1 MGKAVFLF
9 IGVGKGGVGK
19 TTTAVSLAG
28 SLAKRGKR
36 VLLID
41 GDRSLNAGAS
51 LSVTKP
57 APESYIDLLHAYLHR
72 TRQPFPIQNAVS
84 KTAYPGLDLMA
95 GTARRGGDHITL
107 WSRVEWGLGETG
119 QFSLFGKVLSPLMSA
134 YDYMIYDAPPNVE
147 GAINIGAL
155 IVADYVISPIEADYY
170 CLSGT
175 RDLRQNIDGITSRF
189 RPAPPEQ
196 FIFLVKYAKSRTLHS
211 AIAEGLKADPQWGRR
226 FLDAPIGNR
235 SRELMDALYE
245 RAPLCFASRP
255 GQSAA
260 EYEALTDELLRR
272 IGG

>member
-1 MGKAVFLF
+1 MGKAKFLF

-28 SLAKRGKR
+28 SLARRGCK

-41 GDRSLNAGAS
+41 GDRSMNAGAS
-51 LSVTKP
+51 LQITRQ
-57 APESYIDLLHAYLHR
+57 APESYIDLLHAHLHR
-72 TRQPFPIQNAVS
+72 TRAPFPIQNAVS
-84 KTAYPGLDLMA
+84 KTAFDGLDLLA
-95 GTARRGGDHITL
+95 GTAKRGDDHITL

-119 QFSLFGKVLSPLMSA
+119 QFTLFGKVLAPLMSA

-147 GAINIGAL
+147 GAINIGAM
-155 IVADYVISPIEADYY
+155 ICADYVVSPIEADYY

-175 RDLRQNIDGITSRF
+175 RDLRQNIDGLTSRF
-189 RPAPPEQ
+189 RPRPPEQ
-196 FIFLVKYAKSRTLHS
+196 FVFLVKYAKSRTLHS
-211 AIAEGLKADPQWGRR
+211 AIADGLKADPQWGKR
-226 FLDAPIGNR
+226 FIDAPIGNR

-260 EYEALTDELLRR
+260 EYEALADEILSR

>member
-41 GDRSLNAGAS
+41 GDRSMNAGAS
-51 LSVTKP
+51 LTIEAQ
-57 APESYIDLLHAYLHR
+57 APESYIDLLHAHLHR
-72 TRQPFPIQNAVS
+72 TRRPFPIQNAVS
-84 KTAYPGLDLMA
+84 RTAYPGLDLLC
-95 GTARRGGDHITL
+95 GSGKRGEDHITL

-119 QFSLFGKVLSPLMSA
+119 QFALFGKILAPLMAS
-134 YDYMIYDAPPNVE
+134 YDFMIYDAPPNVE

-155 IVADYVISPIEADYY
+155 ICADYVISPIEADYY

-189 RPAPPEQ
+189 RPRPPEQ

-211 AIAEGLKADPQWGRR
+211 AIAEGLKTDPQWGRR